1 MSIIVSSVAELYK
14 ELNTQF
20 VDVFNVNPRGKVT
33 KELPAVQIV
42 LTNPRSRLV
51 YLPERKF
58 SIVYATIE
66 SLLFALKEDKLK
78 YFTAFNS
85 KMGLFSDDGMTMHGA
100 YGYRIAKGL
109 QTIVDKLRKDKD
121 TRQAVLTI
129 YNYECDLLNYS
140 GRDVPCTI
148 ALQFMLRDNQ
158 LQLIV
163 TMRSNDAILGMPYD
177 IYNFTNIQEVIAN
190 SLGVNVGT
198 YVHQV
203 GSLHVYQENFEIFEM
218 MKNSEEV
225 LTYNCNNLKE
235 WKKQAKIYK
244 AFVDATK
251 KGRFD
256 LFANSEIFKQYCKD
270 NKYRTSNHMN
280 IIANEIL
287 YKAGQKDML
296 QCPQF
301 VEKFT
306 QRWRR

>member
-20 VDVFNVNPRGKVT
+20 VDAFNVNPRGKVT

-42 LTNPRSRLV
+42 LTNPRSRLA
-51 YLPERKF
+51 YLPKRKF

-85 KMGLFSDDGMTMHGA
+85 KMGLFSDDGITMHGA
-100 YGYRIAKGL
+100 YGYRIARGL
-109 QTIVDKLRKDKD
+109 QSIIDKLKKDKD
-121 TRQAVLTI
+121 SRQAVLTI
-129 YNYECDLLNYS
+129 YSHECDLLNYS
-140 GRDVPCTI
+140 GRDTPCTI

-218 MKNSEEV
+218 MKNSEEI
-225 LTYNCNNLKE
+225 LTYNCNNLK
-235 WKKQAKIYK
+235 K
-244 AFVDATK
+244 
-251 KGRFD
+251 
-256 LFANSEIFKQYCKD
+256 
-270 NKYRTSNHMN
+270 
-280 IIANEIL
+280 
-287 YKAGQKDML
+287 
-296 QCPQF
+296 
-301 VEKFT
+301 
-306 QRWRR
+306 